1 MTIAE
6 PTTML
11 TDYALAGVSAYLS
24 VKLLRQSPTEL
35 PVRLWGVAFACVAL
49 TALAG
54 GTWHGFRPVLDAQTL
69 TVLWKLTVYAVG
81 VFDLLVAAGAI
92 LATVTGRVRT
102 GLLAVIGLK
111 FLVYAAWM
119 VGHNE
124 FRYVVFDSA
133 GAMLVL
139 LVLHGYAL
147 WARGDRA
154 SPWII
159 AAVLVSAL
167 AAAVQVSGFAL
178 HRHFNHND
186 LYHVIQ
192 IVAMVLFYQ
201 GGRGLRIYSAA
212 ARAEGR

>member
-1 MTIAE
+1 MSIAE
-6 PTTML
+6 PATML

-24 VKLLRQSPTEL
+24 AKLLRQASAGP
-35 PVRLWGVAFACVAL
+35 PVKLWGVAFACVAL

-54 GTWHGFRPVLDAQTL
+54 GSWHGFRPVLDAQVL

-81 VFDLLVAAGAI
+81 VFDLLMAAGAI
-92 LATVTGRVRT
+92 LTTVTGHVRT
-102 GLLAVIGLK
+102 GLLAAVGLK
-111 FLVYAAWM
+111 FVAYALWM
-119 VGHNE
+119 AGHNE

-147 WARGDRA
+147 WARGDHA
-154 SPWII
+154 SRWII

-192 IVAMVLFYQ
+192 IVAMVLFYR
-201 GGRGLRIYSAA
+201 GGRGLRM
-212 ARAEGR
+212 RT